1 MATRP
6 NAFLRSL
13 PHVLTASRI
22 ALVAFTYTVVP
33 DGPRE
38 LFVLLVLL
46 MVVTDMVDGP
56 VARKLGV
63 ASRAGANFDSIADFA
78 FYASLPVWGYQ
89 YEPAVLRA
97 MLPVFVLVAGLYVA
111 ALVAASMKKGEI
123 GFHNRWTRLAGT
135 FGVVFALYLVG
146 WGWNV
151 ILAALL
157 AGSVA
162 ADLWQRARALLEKP
176 PKARAWV

>member
-1 MATRP
+1 MASRWH
-6 NAFLRSL
+6 AVLEWL
-13 PHVLTASRI
+13 PHALTASRI
-22 ALVAFTYTVVP
+22 ALVGVTYTVVP

-38 LFVLLVLL
+38 LFVLLVLA
-46 MVVTDMVDGP
+46 MVATDMVDGP

-63 ASRAGANFDSIADFA
+63 ASRAGANFDSVADFA
-78 FYASLPVWGYQ
+78 FYASLPVWAYQ
-89 YEPAVLRA
+89 YEPDVLRA
-97 MLPVFVLVAGLYVA
+97 LLPVFVLVAGLYVA

-123 GFHNRWTRLAGT
+123 GFHNRWTRLSGT

-151 ILAALL
+151 ILATLL

-162 ADLWQRARALLEKP
+162 ADLWQRARALLERP
-176 PKARAWV
+176 PKPRAWA